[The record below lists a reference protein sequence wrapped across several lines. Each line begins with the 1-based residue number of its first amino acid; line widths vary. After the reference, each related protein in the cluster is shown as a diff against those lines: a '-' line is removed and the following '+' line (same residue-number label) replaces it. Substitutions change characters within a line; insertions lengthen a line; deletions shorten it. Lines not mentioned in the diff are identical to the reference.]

1 MFITAIS
8 LVILGFVVLISLA
21 IVAYVTFRGKLD
33 HLNAR
38 IDDAH
43 RDCATVLR
51 RCEAIADAQ
60 VEHHII
66 MVDHL
71 KGVRALLEKVPVFY
85 DETGRQVDSIAF
97 AQSKSDRTITVV
109 GSDTMTTKDSE
120 R

>member
-8 LVILGFVVLISLA
+8 LVILGFIVLISLA

-33 HLNAR
+33 HLNAK

-51 RCEAIADAQ
+51 HCESIADTQ
-60 VEHHII
+60 VEYHII
-66 MVDHL
+66 IVEHL
-71 KGVRALLEKVPVFY
+71 KGIRAMLEKVPTFY
-85 DETGRQVDSIAF
+85 DETGRQVDSITF

-109 GSDTMTTKDSE
+109 GADTITSKDSE